1 MTLPTRPHRGLD
13 FTVLGAGCAQL
24 GNLYRAM
31 SDEEAEATIRAAWDS
46 GIRYFDTAPHYGLGL
61 SERRLGRALAA
72 YPRDE
77 YILSTKVGRV
87 LVPSPETAGQRDL
100 ADGFDV
106 PADTRRVYDLS
117 RDGVL
122 RSIEDSL
129 DRLGVDRIDIAYMHD
144 PDDHW
149 EAASTTGAATLSEL
163 RDEGVIRGFGA
174 GMNQGEMLADLIE
187 QTDVDVVMCAGRF
200 TLLEQDHAERML
212 RLAGERN
219 VAVVAAAVYNSG
231 LLSREHVPDDAHFD
245 YAEAP
250 GDILARA
257 RDIERICRDHG
268 ASLPAA
274 AVQFPLRHPQ
284 VVSVVAGMRG
294 ADQARETV
302 TRLSAPLPDELW
314 RALADAGHIRTP
326 EVA

>member
-1 MTLPTRPHRGLD
+1 MNLEPLNLGRLG
-13 FTVLGAGCAQL
+13 FGGAGI
-24 GNLYRAM
+24 GNLYKAIP
-31 SDEEAEATIRAAWDS
+31 DGEALATVLAAWDS
-46 GIRYFDTAPHYGLGL
+46 GVRYFDTAPHYGLGL

-77 YILSTKVGRV
+77 YVLSTKVGRV
-87 LVPSPETAGQRDL
+87 LVPSPETAHERDL
-100 ADGFDV
+100 ANGFDV
-106 PADTRRVYDLS
+106 PSDARRVYDLS

-122 RSIEDSL
+122 RSIEESL
-129 DRLGVDRIDIAYMHD
+129 ERLGVDRIDIVYMHD

-149 EAASTTGAATLSEL
+149 QAASTTGAQALSEL
-163 RDEGVIRGFGA
+163 RDEGVIAGFGA

-187 QTDVDVVMCAGRF
+187 QTDVDIVMCAGRL

-212 RLAGERN
+212 RLAAERD

-231 LLSREHVPDDAHFD
+231 LLSREHVPDDAQFNYD
-245 YAEAP
+245 QAPAE
-250 GDILARA
+250 ILARA
-257 RDIERICRDHG
+257 RDIERICREHG

-294 ADQARETV
+294 ADQTRETV
-302 TRLSAPLPDELW
+302 ARLSAPLPDELW
-314 RALADAGHIRTP
+314 RALADAGHIPTS
-326 EVA
+326 EVS